1 MMGDDLNPSLTPHHQ
16 PKMGPHSLNLPQVWA
31 SICWTLL
38 DPVPRASLHLPV
50 RVHRLLL
57 APLDAGWGGGGGHG
71 GRSWSGPDPKGGG
84 GPPPLRTPK
93 LSHGTRCFVGAGGA
107 GDFVLGIRQG
117 EFFLFH
123 PMCLYSKY
131 SEFCGEFKNG

>member
-1 MMGDDLNPSLTPHHQ
+1 MDSHALVWPLELGIRSPTPWRGLSKGRKSQ
-16 PKMGPHSLNLPQVWA
+16 PYRQYIMQTWA
-31 SICWTLL
+31 FQIALVKGFPNIPTGGAPGK
-38 DPVPRASLHLPV
+38 DPT
-50 RVHRLLL
+50 
-57 APLDAGWGGGGGHG
+57 
-71 GRSWSGPDPKGGG
+71 PKGGG
-84 GPPPLRTPK
+84 GGGALRTPK
-93 LSHGTRCFVGAGGA
+93 LSHGTMCFVGA